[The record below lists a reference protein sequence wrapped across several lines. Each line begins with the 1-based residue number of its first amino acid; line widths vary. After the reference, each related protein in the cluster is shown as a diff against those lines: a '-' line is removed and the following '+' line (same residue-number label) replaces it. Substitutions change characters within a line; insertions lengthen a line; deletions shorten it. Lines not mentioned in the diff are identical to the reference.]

1 VLSAV
6 MSTEEA
12 VERNTILRA
21 GGSRTEYLR
30 LSVWQADSGSLGQE
44 THMYFS

>member
-1 VLSAV
+1 

-12 VERNTILRA
+12 VERDTILRA
-21 GGSRTEYLR
+21 GDSRTEYLG
-30 LSVWQADSGSLGQE
+30 LGVWQVDSANLGQE